1 MRCPTT
7 RSSSA
12 RLAAST
18 SSDRFSGGRREENDR
33 VTPTLGERVTWTGF
47 DTDVHVARRL
57 YLLYSLE
64 HDRSTAT
71 NFNQQ
76 YASLSWRF

>member
-1 MRCPTT
+1 M
-7 RSSSA
+7 
-12 RLAAST
+12 
-18 SSDRFSGGRREENDR
+18 
-33 VTPTLGERVTWTGF
+33 TWTGF